1 MDWMDQLRQRMQ
13 DDEVVQVSI
22 DGQIFTIERQGD
34 MMSFTNPF
42 GRREQFDSPEGVVNA
57 MQSWYEN
64 PVIVVL

>member
-13 DDEVVQVSI
+13 DDDVVQVSI
-22 DGQIFTIERQGD
+22 DGQIFTIEQQAGGV
-34 MMSFTNPF
+34 SFTNPF
-42 GRREQFDSPEGVVNA
+42 GRREQFESPEGVVNA